1 MDIILNRSSLELKEK
16 ITFVG
21 NGAIA
26 AAWGD
31 KMDVI
36 LPSKS
41 RFIVSKMVFYKGLRL
56 EKEMGFSSFHKM
68 IYCTDIVSN
77 QISLVL

>member
-1 MDIILNRSSLELKEK
+1 M
-16 ITFVG
+16 G
-21 NGAIA
+21 H
-26 AAWGD
+26 

-41 RFIVSKMVFYKGLRL
+41 RFIVSRMVFYKELRL

-68 IYCTDIVSN
+68 IYCIDIASN
-77 QISLVL
+77 QISLFFWKLFNIKSLRRSSEIHRQM